1 MTVRRAR
8 HYPTPTP
15 AAELLAAERCDHGEI
30 IGRCALCRVA
40 AEPPADQTVTTP
52 TETRPR
58 PPVADEADQAATPA
72 AAVVE
77 DDDQDPRSTP
87 WWTW

>member
-40 AEPPADQTVTTP
+40 AEAAADQDVTTP
-52 TETRPR
+52 TDTRS
-58 PPVADEADQAATPA
+58 QS
-72 AAVVE
+72 AAVVV
-77 DDDQDPRSTP
+77 DDEDQDPRNIP
-87 WWTW
+87 WWDR